1 MTFKPINFDTTLLKT
16 EQDFEWYLLT
26 NIQPVSHE
34 YPDVIDFQGEFYTN
48 IFYFVKDKRD
58 YNIFRSFTSGTIILK
73 ISEIIFSYHD
83 SFSDFL
89 RYTSL
94 FLKNK
99 NQ

>member
-1 MTFKPINFDTTLLKT
+1 MSFKPINFDPTLLKT

-26 NIQPVSHE
+26 NIKPITHDF
-34 YPDVIDFQGEFYTN
+34 PDVIDLNGEFYTN

-58 YNIFRSFTSGTIILK
+58 YTIFRSFNSGKILLK

-89 RYTSL
+89 KDTAR